1 MTSYVT
7 VDAGFTFKLLV
18 PNPQREPFKQL
29 VRQWAREQSVIC
41 APYLWLYELT
51 SILTKMVYFGEI
63 DEVDAH
69 NSLELALTLG
79 VQLIPPNTDQAQKAF
94 AWTRRLQRVAAY
106 DSFYLALAQSLECDL
121 WTTDQ
126 RLVNAVRQPWVRL
139 ADKK

>member
-7 VDAGFTFKLLV
+7 VDAGFAFKLLV

-29 VRQWAREQSVIC
+29 ARQWALEQFVLC

-69 NSLELALTLG
+69 DSLELALTLG
-79 VQLIPPNTDQAQKAF
+79 VQLIPPNTDQAQKAIT
-94 AWTRRLQRVAAY
+94 WT
-106 DSFYLALAQSLECDL
+106 
-121 WTTDQ
+121 
-126 RLVNAVRQPWVRL
+126 
-139 ADKK
+139 